1 MYKLHP
7 RTPKAF
13 RSMEPAEK
21 WDFIAANA
29 CILKPYCATYSTPLS
44 SPYTLPVFWFKF
56 ALCSIHRR
64 QSYGGQ
70 RPPTARF
77 RDQNIACHTW
87 TRDAGI
93 SNVIHCNIYFDVAKY
108 DVYLLNMYLCHNLQ
122 HNSIRQCYVELH
134 HAYLCLAFID
144 TLFLGDKCNDNITFE
159 TSMLQ
164 ELAWSDA
171 PQESL

>member
-134 HAYLCLAFID
+134 HAYLYTVFGRQMQWQYH
-144 TLFLGDKCNDNITFE
+144 FLNFHAPRTCVVGC
-159 TSMLQ
+159 TSRK
-164 ELAWSDA
+164 SVV
-171 PQESL
+171 